1 MVTAAAEAANFPEVE
16 ILLQEYNKLFSLF
29 ANCHNAYSHSA
40 PVSSSDNIYIASL
53 GKLSYS
59 ITHASILLKGCHSCT
74 SDLYAETSIHKFLK
88 QYHSM
93 FPESA
98 ITPKMHIL
106 QEHVI
111 EWMKRWHVGLGLHGE
126 QGAESVHNKFNQ
138 LQRQFACIRDPLNL
152 LKLILK
158 EHYVHVNSGT

>member
-1 MVTAAAEAANFPEVE
+1 
-16 ILLQEYNKLFSLF
+16 
-29 ANCHNAYSHSA
+29 
-40 PVSSSDNIYIASL
+40 
-53 GKLSYS
+53 
-59 ITHASILLKGCHSCT
+59 
-74 SDLYAETSIHKFLK
+74 
-88 QYHSM
+88 M

-106 QEHVI
+106 QEHVL

-126 QGAESVHNKFNQ
+126 QGAESIHNKFNQ

-158 EHYVHVNSGT
+158 EHHVQVMAWKDLMEPPHKITKY